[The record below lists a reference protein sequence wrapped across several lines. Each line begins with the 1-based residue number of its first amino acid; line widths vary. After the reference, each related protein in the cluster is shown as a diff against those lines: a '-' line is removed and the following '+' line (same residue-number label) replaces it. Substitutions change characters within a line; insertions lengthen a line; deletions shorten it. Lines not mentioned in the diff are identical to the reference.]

1 MIKNE
6 MHVAK
11 AFYFLFF
18 GAFGS
23 LFPLLAVYFKVG
35 FPNIFQS
42 GKVSSLTLQG
52 LGMDAA
58 QCGFLIGVRPIIE
71 YLATPFWHGIS
82 DRCLLKSHCEIHK
95 YKYKYTNAIQMQ
107 IHSFLVHSFIHSFI
121 FCCCSDSKLGRC

>member
-1 MIKNE
+1 

-23 LFPLLAVYFKVG
+23 LFPLLAVYFKV
-35 FPNIFQS
+35 FCCYPSYLANIIYHP
-42 GKVSSLTLQG
+42 QG

-58 QCGFLIGVRPIIE
+58 QCGFLIGVRPIVE

-82 DRCLLKSHCEIHK
+82 DRFFFLFQLTFSFSDRLLA
-95 YKYKYTNAIQMQ
+95 T
-107 IHSFLVHSFIHSFI
+107 
-121 FCCCSDSKLGRC
+121 

>member
-23 LFPLLAVYFKVG
+23 LFPLLAVYFKVFFFSKH
-35 FPNIFQS
+35 FPSEI
-42 GKVSSLTLQG
+42 VSSPIHQG

-82 DRCLLKSHCEIHK
+82 DRCLFIHTV
-95 YKYKYTNAIQMQ
+95 KYTNTNTNTN
-107 IHSFLVHSFIHSFI
+107 HGVPGHTN
-121 FCCCSDSKLGRC
+121 SDRCLY